1 MRSRALR
8 PFLIVLVA
16 TIALATFSESASADP
31 YTVVKGDTLEK
42 IAKRTGTTVAD
53 LVARNKLRDPNH
65 LGIGAVLDVP
75 APPPATPALP
85 KPILY
90 TVKSGDTALRLAKR
104 FSVTVKDLSAVNQ
117 LKNANSIRIGLVLLM
132 PTPALPAGVTVK
144 YPLELLNHPERLA
157 LLPAFDAAAKE
168 FGVPPDLLK
177 STAWIESSWVDN
189 ALSSTGAI
197 GIGQLLPET
206 AVWLA
211 NEMMGEPKLDPLKA
225 VDNIRMSA
233 RFIRWL
239 LDKTGGNETLAMQG
253 YYQGLRSVQDNGASP
268 VAVAYAKL
276 VHGARPRFVAPK

>member
-1 MRSRALR
+1 
-8 PFLIVLVA
+8 VVVVVA
-16 TIALATFSESASADP
+16 MIALTVFSESARADP

-53 LVARNKLRDPNH
+53 LVARNKLRNANQIR
-65 LGIGAVLDVP
+65 IGTVLDVP
-75 APPPATPALP
+75 APPPAVPALP
-85 KPILY
+85 KPTLY
-90 TVKSGDTALRLAKR
+90 TVKAGDTALRLAKK
-104 FSVTVKDLSAVNQ
+104 FSITVKDLARVNQ
-117 LKNANSIRIGLVLLM
+117 LKDANKIVVGVVLLI
-132 PTPALPAGVTVK
+132 PTPALPAGVTIK

-157 LLPAFDAAAKE
+157 LVPAFDAAAKE

-189 ALSSTGAI
+189 ALSSTGAV

-206 AVWLA
+206 SVWLA

-239 LDKTGGNETLAMQG
+239 LDKANGNETVAMQG
-253 YYQGLRSVQDNGASP
+253 YYQGLRSVQDDGASP

-276 VHGARPRFVAPK
+276 VHGARPRFVAPQ

>member
-1 MRSRALR
+1 
-8 PFLIVLVA
+8 VVVVVA
-16 TIALATFSESASADP
+16 AITLTAFSESARADP
-31 YTVVKGDTLEK
+31 YTVVRGDTLEK

-53 LVARNKLRDPNH
+53 LVARNKLRDANQIR
-65 LGIGAVLDVP
+65 IGAVLDVP
-75 APPPATPALP
+75 APPPATPVLP

-90 TVKSGDTALRLAKR
+90 TVKAGDTALRLAKK
-104 FSVTVKDLSAVNQ
+104 FSVSVQNLASVNQ
-117 LKNANSIRIGLVLLM
+117 LKNANNIRAGVVLLI

-168 FGVPPDLLK
+168 FGIPPDLLK

-197 GIGQLLPET
+197 GIGQLLPKT

-211 NEMMGEPKLDPLKA
+211 NDMMGEPKLDPLQA

-239 LDKTGGNETLAMQG
+239 LDKTNGDETVAMQG
-253 YYQGLRSVQDNGASP
+253 YYQGLSSVQADGASP

-276 VHGARPRFVAPK
+276 VHGARPRFVAPQ

>member
-1 MRSRALR
+1 M
-8 PFLIVLVA
+8 VVVVVA
-16 TIALATFSESASADP
+16 TMALALAAESAQADP
-31 YTVVKGDTLEK
+31 YTVARGDTLVD

-65 LGIGAVLDVP
+65 IRIGTVLDVP
-75 APPPATPALP
+75 APPPPAAAALP

-90 TVKSGDTALRLAKR
+90 TVKAGDTTLRLAHR
-104 FSVTVKDLSAVNQ
+104 FSVSVNDLAHVNNLKD
-117 LKNANSIRIGLVLLM
+117 ANSILVGAMLVI
-132 PTPALPAGVTVK
+132 PTAALPAGVTNK

-157 LLPAFDAAAKE
+157 LVPAFDAAAKE

-197 GIGQLLPET
+197 GIGQLLPAT

-211 NEMMGEPKLDPLKA
+211 NDMLGEPKLDPQRA

-233 RFIRWL
+233 RFLRWL
-239 LDKTGGNETLAMQG
+239 LDKTSGNETLTMQG
-253 YYQGLRSVQDNGASP
+253 YYQGLRSVQDNGANP
-268 VAVAYAKL
+268 VAVAYATL
-276 VHGARPRFVAPK
+276 VLGARPRFVAPQ

>member
-1 MRSRALR
+1 MRSRALDA
-8 PFLIVLVA
+8 FVVVLVA
-16 TIALATFSESASADP
+16 TISLAVFSESARADP

-53 LVARNKLRDPNH
+53 LVARNKLRNANH
-65 LGIGAVLDVP
+65 IRIGTVLDVP
-75 APPPATPALP
+75 APPRAVPALP
-85 KPILY
+85 KPTLH
-90 TVKSGDTALRLAKR
+90 TVKAGDTALRLAKK
-104 FSVTVKDLSAVNQ
+104 FSITVKDLVRVNQ
-117 LKNANSIRIGLVLLM
+117 LKDANKIVVGVVLLI
-132 PTPALPAGVTVK
+132 PTPALPAGVTIK

-157 LLPAFDAAAKE
+157 LVPAFDAAAKE

-211 NEMMGEPKLDPLKA
+211 NEMMAEPKLDPLKP

-233 RFIRWL
+233 RFLRWL
-239 LDKTGGNETLAMQG
+239 LDKTNGNETVAMQG
-253 YYQGLRSVQDNGASP
+253 YYQGLRSVQDDGASP
-268 VAVAYAKL
+268 VAMAYAKL
-276 VHGARPRFVAPK
+276 VHGARPRFVAPQ